1 MVKEAAAFGIAR
13 VCPSKGL
20 LVLSVTVSVTGNVRN
35 RNCPAKGTVTPIG
48 AVFNTVSFSQPKV

>member
-13 VCPSKGL
+13 VCPSKRL

-48 AVFNTVSFSQPKV
+48 AVLIP

>member
-13 VCPSKGL
+13 VCASKGL
-20 LVLSVTVSVTGNVRN
+20 LSVTGNVRN

-48 AVFNTVSFSQPKV
+48 AVLIP